1 MGKTR
6 YTLFRYQIWRIIIGE
21 ERPQKGGL
29 KKTERTFVLLN
40 THRFETHQHNLCF
53 LIDCQLESGNNHSC
67 NSALIGLINH
77 QITEETGVTCDLDG

>member
-29 KKTERTFVLLN
+29 KNRAHFCTTEH

-53 LIDCQLESGNNHSC
+53 LNDCQLESGNNHSC